1 MSSVP
6 PPSPQHYPAARIA
19 AWQAIASIVV
29 ALFAGW
35 LAGWHGAVSA
45 LLGGVVNVSAGIVF
59 AMLVNVGRS
68 ATVVGTVRTMLRA
81 EAAKIIVIVLQLW
94 ALIGT
99 YRQMVYA
106 AFFAAFVVTVLVSP
120 AAGLRERR

>member
-1 MSSVP
+1 VSSAP
-6 PPSPQHYPAARIA
+6 PPFPQHYPTARIA
-19 AWQAIASIVV
+19 AWQVIASVVV
-29 ALFAGW
+29 AVFAGW

-45 LLGGVVNVSAGIVF
+45 LLGGVVNISAGIVF
-59 AMLVNVGRS
+59 AMLVSVGRS
-68 ATVVGTVRTMLRA
+68 TTAVGTLRTMLRA

>member
-1 MSSVP
+1 MIVAVP
-6 PPSPQHYPAARIA
+6 
-19 AWQAIASIVV
+19 
-29 ALFAGW
+29 AGW

-45 LLGGVVNVSAGIVF
+45 LLGGLVNVSAGIVF
-59 AMLVNVGRS
+59 AMLVSIGRPVTET
-68 ATVVGTVRTMLRA
+68 ATLRTMLRA

-94 ALIGT
+94 VLIGM

-120 AAGLRERR
+120 AAALRERR